1 MSESGWNTEVAE
13 GTHSGTALPSGPAP
27 QETARRPVTLT
38 LSANDFSAL
47 EERILRAVEVV
58 RRERQA
64 RAAAEERATRTE
76 AQLSELTAHIEQSE
90 KELGMLRAERDHVR
104 ERVDRLLAQ
113 LDALEL

>member
-58 RRERQA
+58 RRERLA
-64 RAAAEERATRTE
+64 RAAAEERAARAE
-76 AQLSELTAHIEQSE
+76 AQSGQLAPQIEQME
-90 KELGMLRAERDHVR
+90 KELGLLRAERDHVR
-104 ERVDRLLAQ
+104 ERVDRLLTQ

>member
-1 MSESGWNTEVAE
+1 MSESGWNAE
-13 GTHSGTALPSGPAP
+13 GAAGAHAGTALPSGPEP
-27 QETARRPVTLT
+27 QETGRRPVTLT

-47 EERILRAVEVV
+47 EERILRAVKVV